1 MAAVDMRADLSILI
15 DSVISGDIKKIVAAA
30 REYLRQDKAADV
42 LIGRIGMIAAHGDTD
57 GHPTLTL
64 NAASMIARLAYW
76 IPAPFDTNTLPKER
90 NLPLFVQALKAATTC
105 IQKGYTDYT
114 TPHYPDP
121 FFPSELIHTNKTVS
135 DVMRTAIATNDAT
148 LAERI
153 LLGLYGTG
161 ADYRTMQVRTYESIS
176 HTFHY
181 EGHPFIFSVRG
192 FQLLDAVE
200 WGNRAPHI
208 IHWLAPFLPLPITNS
223 EPSWIKTVRTF
234 AAQHN
239 LGIIRN
245 RLAAAKNDNALP
257 LHEILLSDTD
267 TIHVCQEIY
276 DALVTNGASTKAV
289 AAVIS
294 LAAAHILQRVSVDDH
309 ARFITVAHGLLFSAA
324 LQTLFQQVQDVDVL
338 NLLYVAA
345 SAINALHKETPATT
359 ATKQAPTDQSTH
371 VPGGGLMALPLLDT
385 LKTQITAQDLTSA
398 TNTAQRYLSL
408 GHDPRALFGTI
419 GLAAALVDTTTNQ
432 GHTLQIVQ
440 AANDALLYWPSSL
453 TNTDTIAFVQLAL
466 CATIAGQRDPIVAAL
481 VS

>member
-1 MAAVDMRADLSILI
+1 MTAVDMRADLSPLI
-15 DSVISGDIKKIVAAA
+15 DSVISGDTQTIIAAA
-30 REYLRQDKAADV
+30 RDYLLQDKAADV

-57 GHPTLTL
+57 GHPTITL
-64 NAASMIARLAYW
+64 SAASMIARLAYW
-76 IPAPFDTNTLPKER
+76 IPAPFDTNTPPKER
-90 NLPLFVQALKAATTC
+90 TLPLFVQALKATSSC
-105 IQKGYTDYT
+105 VQKGYTDYT
-114 TPHYPDP
+114 TPHYPTP
-121 FFPSELIHTNKTVS
+121 LFPSELIDTHKTVS
-135 DVMRTAIATNDAT
+135 DIMRTTIATNNAT

-176 HTFHY
+176 NTFHY
-181 EGHPFIFSVRG
+181 EGHPFISAVRG

-208 IHWLAPFLPLPITNS
+208 IHWLAPFLPLPTTNN
-223 EPSWIKTVRTF
+223 EPSWIKIVRTF
-234 AAQHN
+234 AAQHD
-239 LGIIRN
+239 LGVIRK
-245 RLAAAKNDNALP
+245 RLAAAKNDSALS
-257 LHEILLSDTD
+257 LQDILLSDAD
-267 TIHVCQEIY
+267 TTHVCQGVY

-294 LAAAHILQRVSVDDH
+294 LAAAHILQRVSMDDH
-309 ARFITVAHGLLFSAA
+309 TRFITVAHGLLFTAA

-345 SAINALHKETPATT
+345 CAINSLHNTT
-359 ATKQAPTDQSTH
+359 ATKQAPINQSTH

-385 LKTQITAQDLTSA
+385 LTTQITAQDLASA

-419 GLAAALVDTTTNQ
+419 GLAAALVDTTTDQ

-440 AANDALLYWPSSL
+440 AASDAFLHWPPSL
-453 TNTDTIAFVQLAL
+453 THTDTSAFAQLAL
-466 CATIAGQRDPIVAAL
+466 RATITGQRDPIITRL